1 MHELTADSGHAMSS
15 SDGNPLS
22 STVLAELG
30 QAVATVSPADGRILW
45 ANAACERLFGYAS
58 GALEHHHLSDI
69 SAAPV
74 HSPGARAAAM
84 ERELARA
91 GVWSGD
97 TEGVRSDGSMFPCI
111 ASFSELED
119 GAAGG
124 RVWVAIFLRASASE
138 MVDERPLAVR
148 RLTESVFEGASV
160 AMAVLGTDLRVA
172 EGNRAFLELTGR
184 SYHEVVGHSVSGV
197 IHPDYVA
204 PLLDRLHAV
213 LEGDP
218 EFVRDDTR
226 LIAADRRGTPVRL
239 AAALVRD
246 LDRRPLSALLFLE
259 AREGQ

>member
-1 MHELTADSGHAMSS
+1 MHGLTTDGGQAMPSV
-15 SDGNPLS
+15 DGNPLR
-22 STVLAELG
+22 STVLADLG
-30 QAVATVSPADGRILW
+30 QAVATVSPFDGRILW
-45 ANAACERLFGYAS
+45 ANAACERLFGYAG
-58 GALEHHHLSDI
+58 GALEQLHLSDI
-69 SAAPV
+69 SAAAV
-74 HSPGARAAAM
+74 HSPGARAVAM

-111 ASFSELED
+111 ASFSEMED
-119 GAAGG
+119 GAAGE
-124 RVWVAIFLRASASE
+124 RVWVAIFLRTSASE
-138 MVDERPLAVR
+138 AVDERPLAVR
-148 RLTESVFEGASV
+148 GLTESVFEGASV

-172 EGNRAFLELTGR
+172 EGNRAFLEMTGR
-184 SYHEVVGHSVSGV
+184 AYHEVVGHAVSGV

-246 LDRRPLSALLFLE
+246 LDRRPMSALLCLE
-259 AREGQ
+259 ARERQ